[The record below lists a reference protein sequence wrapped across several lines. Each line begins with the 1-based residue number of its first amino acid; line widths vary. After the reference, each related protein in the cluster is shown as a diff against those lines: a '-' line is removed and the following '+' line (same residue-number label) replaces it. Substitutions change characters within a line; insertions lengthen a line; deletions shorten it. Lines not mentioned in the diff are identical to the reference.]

1 MPTKM
6 KAGVIGLGFLGQ
18 EYVNLFSIRDDVD
31 LIAVCDIRRSVADQ
45 LSASTGAVAYSDFK
59 AMIGE
64 QGLDLVVV
72 ATPDHLH
79 LEPSLAAIEAGV
91 PAVIQEKPMATTLAD
106 AETLY
111 EAVERRDTRFF
122 VNYANRA
129 MPLDLATYYVVQKGL
144 IGRPIYA
151 ETRLDD
157 NISVPTALWGD
168 RSAEFAAGSSTAHF
182 LLSHVTDQMHWLFA
196 PDRVVEVCAISQEI
210 VLGSTPDLYDAYL
223 VFDSGLKTRCKA
235 EWIRYMDDI
244 VEFYTSI
251 SGDQGT
257 IIYNKRPGFGA
268 QESWRANLGDSAA
281 AGADIERHLRTLG
294 EQGIHLRA
302 SRHYR
307 PDSDEYYAPSV
318 AASLEHT
325 GPDGATGMMLVA
337 PMLDALVEDTLQPST
352 WTDRG
357 PLPTHVD
364 GLRQV
369 RVVNAIV
376 ESARTGRPVTVSA

>member
-1 MPTKM
+1 MPTNM

-18 EYVNLFSIRDDVD
+18 EYASLFKARDDVE
-31 LIAVCDIRRSVADQ
+31 LAAVCDVRRPVADQ
-45 LSASTGAVAYSDFK
+45 LAASTGAVAYADFAAMLSD
-59 AMIGE
+59 
-64 QGLDLVVV
+64 QSLDLVVV

-91 PAVIQEKPMATTLAD
+91 PAVIQEKPFATRLED
-106 AETLY
+106 AENLH
-111 EAVERRDTRFF
+111 EVVEKRGTRFF

-129 MPLDLATYYVVQKGL
+129 MPFDLATYYVVQQGL
-144 IGRPIYA
+144 IGRPVYA

-157 NISVPTALWGD
+157 NISVPTALWGE

-182 LLSHVTDQMHWLFA
+182 LLSHVTDMMHWLFA
-196 PDRVVEVCAISQEI
+196 PARVVEVCAISQET
-210 VLGSTPDLYDAYL
+210 VLGNTPDLYDAFL
-223 VFDSGLKTRCKA
+223 VFDSGLKARCKA

-257 IIYNKRPGFGA
+257 LIYNKRPGFGA
-268 QESWRANLGDSAA
+268 TESWRANLGDVAA
-281 AGADIERHLRTLG
+281 AGVDMDRHLQALG
-294 EQGIHLRA
+294 EQGIHLCA
-302 SRHYR
+302 SRHFR
-307 PDSDEYYAPSV
+307 PDSGEYYASSV
-318 AASLEHT
+318 AASLEHR
-325 GPDGATGMMLVA
+325 GPDGATGMMLVG
-337 PMLDALVEDTLQPST
+337 PMVDALMQDTLQPST

-369 RVVNAIV
+369 QVVNAIIT
-376 ESARTGRPVTVSA
+376 SARTGRPVSVSA